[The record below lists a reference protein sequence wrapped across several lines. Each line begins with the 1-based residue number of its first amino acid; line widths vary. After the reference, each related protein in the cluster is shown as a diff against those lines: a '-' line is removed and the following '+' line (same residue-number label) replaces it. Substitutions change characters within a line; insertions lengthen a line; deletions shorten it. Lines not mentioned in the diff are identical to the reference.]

1 MTWVSCDVRSPL
13 NSCTVAIVI
22 FLFVDCLFSVVHV
35 SEVLL
40 RVLEFM
46 FLLIIYLD
54 VGALQK
60 EVAALE
66 ELSRQLFIEYVDML
80 GVKVRW

>member
-1 MTWVSCDVRSPL
+1 MNVRSPL
-13 NSCTVAIVI
+13 NSYTVAIVI

-40 RVLEFM
+40 RVLKFM

-66 ELSRQLFIEYVDML
+66 ELSQQLFMEYVDML